1 MLPLYQRE
9 RRSFIDGEALPI
21 SYELVSSTN
30 TRNKRR
36 TIDVEED
43 GSTLSAYF
51 LLEKLIKEDLAKS
64 EDMNRAPHVRALYAK
79 TTQKLPRIVAN
90 THLSF
95 IAIHLLTSNDYELFN
110 YVSFREGSGTA
121 NSINGLSSKFL
132 EPAKNVVYNYM
143 KMHFKIEKI
152 EVGDV
157 EVVGGKFIIDV
168 TKEAILAGYNLFKY
182 MQDIQLAVFDLSG
195 LDGIVK
201 THLAN
206 SSRKVEEV
214 RKQLTLRDAPSW
226 AGIFSQSSKKSPN
239 SKTTERGTKAIDTL
253 LECGL
258 IHQCN
263 YLPKNSGL
271 WKASPAEILL
281 SESLQIALYEYVRIN
296 VNQYEQLYEEWLYPS
311 DLMTMTEPLIDHLIS
326 APDIYAKYYHNYAP
340 EKCTEFGLRIK
351 KLERDG
357 VIGKIEIDGKVKWK
371 FINYH
376 NPIDHEQ
383 NDNMNSYILNRIETC
398 QLEEISSIEH
408 GLKRKL
414 TKLVKRN
421 EVIISPSSS
430 FMNIEPS
437 PIPLC
442 KSDKNLMDLIEIT
455 SSPAY
460 PIDLLEPTGNTQVD
474 IPIITSFFDDLSTY
488 AKPASL
494 FDDTEKQVN
503 FNNVPATNSLTL
515 SPILSLPIPTS
526 AFSHTDSAASCN
538 HLVNM
543 DNDIPILQTSSEQHS
558 PLA

>member
-271 WKASPAEILL
+271 WKASPAEVLL

-430 FMNIEPS
+430 FMVTPAKRTHREQDS
-437 PIPLC
+437 IPA
-442 KSDKNLMDLIEIT
+442 NLL
-455 SSPAY
+455 Y
-460 PIDLLEPTGNTQVD
+460 
-474 IPIITSFFDDLSTY
+474 F
-488 AKPASL
+488 
-494 FDDTEKQVN
+494 
-503 FNNVPATNSLTL
+503 
-515 SPILSLPIPTS
+515 
-526 AFSHTDSAASCN
+526 
-538 HLVNM
+538 
-543 DNDIPILQTSSEQHS
+543 
-558 PLA
+558 